1 MSDEPVGVLIIGAGA
16 SGAAFAWSIAETGM
30 SVLCLEQ
37 GPWVKQSEYPGNTM
51 DWESRAPV
59 EWSPNPNVRQRPT
72 DYPVNDEASAVSPL
86 MFNGVGGS
94 TILWTAH
101 FPRFTPADFRVRSL
115 DGVAEDW
122 PISYYDLEPHYATN
136 DRMMGVSGLAG
147 DPAYPY
153 HEPPLPMLPFGKLGE
168 TLAGGFEKLGWH
180 WWPSDAA
187 ITSREYE
194 GRAPCINLGTCGS
207 GCAQGAK
214 ASTDITYWPVA
225 QRRGV
230 QLRTGC
236 RVKEITLGAD
246 GLANGVLYFDESGTL
261 QEQKAEIVVV
271 ACNGVGTSRLLLN
284 SKSERFPDGLANS
297 SGLVG
302 KNLMFH
308 PAAFVTGVFEEE
320 FHSRR
325 GPVSATLWSH
335 EFYHTNRSRGFLRG
349 FSFEAVRGFGPA
361 QTAMVGMAYGRV
373 PWGQGHHEAYAKLF
387 GHTASLVCLTD
398 DLPEEHNAVTLDP
411 VLKDSN
417 GIPAPK
423 VSYTLGENTRKILAF
438 AAERGEQ
445 VMRAAGAQD
454 VMIDP
459 QMRNAGWHLMGTARM
474 GRDPKRS
481 VVNEWGRAH
490 DVKNLFVIDGSVFVT
505 GAAVNPTSTI
515 QALALHS
522 AANVKKNLANL
533 FD

>member
-1 MSDEPVGVLIIGAGA
+1 MPDEPVGVLIIGAGA

-51 DWESRAPV
+51 DWESRGPT
-59 EWSPNPNVRQRPT
+59 EWSPNPNVRNRPT
-72 DYPVNDEASAVSPL
+72 DYPVNDEASAISPL

-122 PISYYDLEPHYATN
+122 PISYYDLEPYYAVN
-136 DRMMGVSGLAG
+136 DRMMGVSGIAG

-187 ITSREYE
+187 IISREYE

-230 QLRTGC
+230 QLRTNC

-246 GLANGVLYFDESGTL
+246 GLADGVLYFDETGTL
-261 QEQKAEIVVV
+261 QEQKAEIVVI
-271 ACNGVGTSRLLLN
+271 ACNGVGTPRLLLN

-308 PAAFVTGVFEEE
+308 PAAFVTGVFDEE

-335 EFYHTNRSRGFLRG
+335 QFYHTNRTRGFVRG

-361 QTAMVGMAYGRV
+361 QTAMIGMAYGRI
-373 PWGQGHHEAYAKLF
+373 PWGLGHHEAYAKMF
-387 GHTASLVCLTD
+387 GHTATFVC
-398 DLPEEHNAVTLDP
+398 
-411 VLKDSN
+411 
-417 GIPAPK
+417 
-423 VSYTLGENTRKILAF
+423 RC
-438 AAERGEQ
+438 
-445 VMRAAGAQD
+445 
-454 VMIDP
+454 
-459 QMRNAGWHLMGTARM
+459 
-474 GRDPKRS
+474 
-481 VVNEWGRAH
+481 
-490 DVKNLFVIDGSVFVT
+490 
-505 GAAVNPTSTI
+505 
-515 QALALHS
+515 
-522 AANVKKNLANL
+522 
-533 FD
+533 